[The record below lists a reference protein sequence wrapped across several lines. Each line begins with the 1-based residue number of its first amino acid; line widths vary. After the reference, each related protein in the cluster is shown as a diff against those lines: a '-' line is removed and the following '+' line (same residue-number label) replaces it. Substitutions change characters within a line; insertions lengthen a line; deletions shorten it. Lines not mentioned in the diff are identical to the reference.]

1 MHNHTKNTPFVQVLI
16 RTLNIAVVCISLK
29 VCVYT
34 QLWRALYVH
43 EYGSWK
49 RERILCVFL
58 KNERDHM
65 LTYYGHKMP
74 PTFKE

>member
-1 MHNHTKNTPFVQVLI
+1 
-16 RTLNIAVVCISLK
+16 LNIAVVYISLK
-29 VCVYT
+29 VYVYI

-49 RERILCVFL
+49 RERILCLFL
-58 KNERDHM
+58 KNERDLM
-65 LTYYGHKMP
+65 LTYGHKMP